1 MHDVFL
7 RYVCDEIPYRIPD
20 DSLLSITS
28 HSYSH
33 PSSFLLLCLC
43 LIRKC
48 RLAGSYII
56 CSHDH
61 SEVMTTAIENV
72 LTTRDPSLT
81 DENDWEE
88 FSLTD
93 VKVRLPG
100 KSRYANILSA
110 SPDFS
115 VTVTGQL
122 EIVEEDQ
129 EHLGT

>member
-1 MHDVFL
+1 
-7 RYVCDEIPYRIPD
+7 
-20 DSLLSITS
+20 
-28 HSYSH
+28 
-33 PSSFLLLCLC
+33 
-43 LIRKC
+43 
-48 RLAGSYII
+48 
-56 CSHDH
+56 
-61 SEVMTTAIENV
+61 MTTAIENV